1 MKLYEERRE
10 VLLKQFSFP
19 CRIVMYLQKK
29 ERGYTVLV
37 SNFRNKKKKLES
49 VRFAELQAFSFGG
62 CMTPISIN
70 EFENVDDLINAIEI
84 EAGQWLDAE
93 VQE

>member
-62 CMTPISIN
+62 VMTPISIN

>member
-1 MKLYEERRE
+1 MKLCEERRE

-49 VRFAELQAFSFGG
+49 VRFAELQAFSLDGV
-62 CMTPISIN
+62 MTPIYIGD
-70 EFENVDDLINAIEI
+70 FENVDDLMNVMEI
-84 EAGQWLDAE
+84 EAGQWLE
-93 VQE
+93 RKVQE